1 VAATNPDRSSFFPAI
16 EKKHG
21 LPMSY
26 WFDQMKEIKD
36 LKYPEQMA
44 FLRENHGFSQAHAN
58 ALVLYS
64 RGNTTSRRFNTLDD
78 YLAPFDEQKQAKAR
92 EIFAAI
98 TKKYPKSQ
106 IVIAWNQPMVKIDDQ
121 YVFGLG
127 IQTKHILIAPWGEGV
142 LDEFRPRL
150 EGYDLNRKTIKI
162 PLDWK
167 VDKKL
172 LCDMV
177 AATLKE
183 LQA

>member
-1 VAATNPDRSSFFPAI
+1 MAASDGDRSKFFPAI

-21 LPMSY
+21 GPISIWIDRLR
-26 WFDQMKEIKD
+26 DIGEA
-36 LKYPEQMA
+36 KYPEQIA

-64 RGNTTSRRFNTLDD
+64 KGNTTSRRFNTLDD
-78 YLAPFDEQKQAKAR
+78 YLAPHGEEQQAKAR

-106 IVIAWNQPMVKIDDQ
+106 IVIAWNQPMVKIGDD
-121 YVFGLG
+121 YVFGLSV
-127 IQTKHILIAPWGEGV
+127 QSKYFLIAPWGDGV
-142 LDEFRPRL
+142 LDAFRPRL
-150 EGYDLNRKTIKI
+150 EGYQVNKKTIKV
-162 PLDWK
+162 PFDWK

-177 AATLKE
+177 AAQLSGLE
-183 LQA
+183 S